1 MINNTQTVILT
12 GASGFIGSHLVNR
25 LIELGFLVIAVT
37 RSPEKN
43 LSRQCENLF
52 WIQWSDI
59 DGFLLK
65 NSLSPIA
72 VMHLATAYG
81 RNNEN
86 LASVE
91 EANVR
96 MPLNLLELAVKH
108 KISLFINTDSY
119 FTKPEF
125 NYQYMRPYI
134 ITKNSFRKWGEFIS
148 SYTDLYFVN
157 MRLEHVY
164 GPGDGKGKF
173 IPYIIE
179 SLYANK
185 DFIECTDCTQKRD
198 FIYIDDVVSAY
209 ITFLNKSLPSKY
221 VECEVGLGV
230 SIPLREF
237 LEKIREKTKEI
248 KHETKTVFKFGS
260 IKQRDNEILE
270 SKAKISLL
278 ESLGWQPEVEYLVG
292 ISKTL
297 ERINDD
303 AN

>member
-1 MINNTQTVILT
+1 MINNTQSVILT

-37 RSPEKN
+37 RSLEKSA
-43 LSRQCENLF
+43 SRQGDNLF

-59 DGFLLK
+59 EDFLLK
-65 NSLSPIA
+65 NRLSPIA
-72 VMHLATAYG
+72 IMHLATAYG
-81 RNNEN
+81 RNNES
-86 LASVE
+86 LASIE
-91 EANVR
+91 EANVI

-108 KISLFINTDSY
+108 KIKKFINTDSY

-134 ITKNSFRKWGEFIS
+134 ITKDSFRKWGEFAS
-148 SYTDLYFVN
+148 GHNDLHFVN

-179 SLYANK
+179 SLYTNK

-209 ITFLNKSLPSKY
+209 ITILNKDLPSKY
-221 VECEVGLGV
+221 LECEVGCGV
-230 SIPLREF
+230 SIPLRDF
-237 LEKIREKTKEI
+237 LEKIKEI
-248 KHETKTVFKFGS
+248 KHETKTIFKFGS
-260 IKQRDNEILE
+260 LKQRDNEIME
-270 SKAKISLL
+270 SKAEISLL
-278 ESLGWQPEVEYLVG
+278 ESLGWKPEVEYLAG

-297 ERINDD
+297 ECIYGD
-303 AN
+303 ASSI